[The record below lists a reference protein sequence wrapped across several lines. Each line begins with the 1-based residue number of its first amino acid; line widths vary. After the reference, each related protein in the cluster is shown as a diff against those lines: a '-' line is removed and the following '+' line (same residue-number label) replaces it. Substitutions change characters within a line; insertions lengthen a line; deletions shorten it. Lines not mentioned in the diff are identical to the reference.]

1 MYFLGCMISILFVE
15 YGMKEIVVA
24 KGGKSKENVY
34 DSILNSIVWS
44 QLNVRFVIKVDFGFS
59 IYVF

>member
-44 QLNVRFVIKVDFGFS
+44 
-59 IYVF
+59 